1 MACRNERAGGL
12 RRTAQIQQPP
22 DHVFVSV
29 SFPGGSKVDDAGSMD
44 WVAQMGIVQI
54 DVSVSFLFLF
64 F

>member
-1 MACRNERAGGL
+1 MFLCL
-12 RRTAQIQQPP
+12 
-22 DHVFVSV
+22 FL
-29 SFPGGSKVDDAGSMD
+29 FLGGSKVDDAGSMD